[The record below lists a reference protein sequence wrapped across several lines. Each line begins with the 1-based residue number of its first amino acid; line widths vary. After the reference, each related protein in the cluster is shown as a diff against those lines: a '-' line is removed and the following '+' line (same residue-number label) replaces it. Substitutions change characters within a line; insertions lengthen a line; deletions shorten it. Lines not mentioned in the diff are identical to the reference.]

1 MHVRS
6 PSYHNFLDQ
15 NLFLRIAP
23 ELYLKR
29 LVVGGFEKVFEIA
42 RNFRNEAVDADHN
55 PEFSMVEIYWAY
67 RDFTHMMAL
76 TEDIVC
82 SIINEVHGKYELP
95 YGDITLNF
103 TKPWKKISME
113 DAVKEIGGVDVFS
126 HSVEELRTL
135 ARKHQ
140 LEEPDKPQSQREF
153 LIAFF
158 EGLVEERLIQPTFI
172 HDYPVENSPLA
183 KRHRSKEGFTER
195 FEFFINGMEIGNGFS
210 ELNDPVD
217 QKERF
222 ETQDEK
228 RRLGDVEAQMID
240 YDFINAIG
248 YGMPPTG
255 GVGIGIDRL
264 VMLLTNNDSIK
275 EVILFPSMKKLK
287 EGEGEAGA
295 EEKPAAGN

>member
-1 MHVRS
+1 VT
-6 PSYHNFLDQ
+6 Y
-15 NLFLRIAP
+15 
-23 ELYLKR
+23 
-29 LVVGGFEKVFEIA
+29 
-42 RNFRNEAVDADHN
+42 
-55 PEFSMVEIYWAY
+55 
-67 RDFTHMMAL
+67 
-76 TEDIVC
+76 
-82 SIINEVHGKYELP
+82 IIDKVHGKYELP
-95 YGDITLNF
+95 FGETTLNF
-103 TKPWKKISME
+103 TKPWRKLSMA
-113 DAVKEIGGVDVFS
+113 DSVKEIGGIDIFA
-126 HSVEELRTL
+126 HSVEELRKL
-135 ARKHQ
+135 AHEHRI
-140 LEEPDKPQSQREF
+140 EDPDKPQSQREY

-158 EGLVEERLIQPTFI
+158 ESLVEEKLIQPTFI

-183 KRHRSKEGFTER
+183 KRHRSKDGFTER
-195 FEFFINGMEIGNGFS
+195 FELFIAGMEVGNGFS

-222 ETQDEK
+222 EAQDEK

-287 EGEGEAGA
+287 EGESETGS
-295 EEKPAAGN
+295 EEKPAEGN